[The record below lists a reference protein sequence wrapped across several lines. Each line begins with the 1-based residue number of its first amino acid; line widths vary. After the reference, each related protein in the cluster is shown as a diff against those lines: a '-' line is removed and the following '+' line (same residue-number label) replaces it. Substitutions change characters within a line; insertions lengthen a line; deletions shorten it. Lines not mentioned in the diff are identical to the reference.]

1 MCRRCLCE
9 KAFGKFLERL
19 SGRPLFSLSRGR
31 PVRPPES
38 PSGPVRVSPASNC
51 HPKRRKARPEP
62 PDGFPIA
69 RSRCAILSMGTLNP
83 SLTAGHINSVTNS
96 ICLAFHEKPRETR
109 VLTTENSASLGARPR
124 AGPPETY
131 LQAATGSKQ
140 HTGSPRHISLVK
152 VLLWAQSQPR

>member
-19 SGRPLFSLSRGR
+19 SGRPWFSLSRGR

-38 PSGPVRVSPASNC
+38 PSGPVRVSPASIAI
-51 HPKRRKARPEP
+51 PSVAKPVLSLLMASLSPGL
-62 PDGFPIA
+62 DA
-69 RSRCAILSMGTLNP
+69 RSSAWGQLNP